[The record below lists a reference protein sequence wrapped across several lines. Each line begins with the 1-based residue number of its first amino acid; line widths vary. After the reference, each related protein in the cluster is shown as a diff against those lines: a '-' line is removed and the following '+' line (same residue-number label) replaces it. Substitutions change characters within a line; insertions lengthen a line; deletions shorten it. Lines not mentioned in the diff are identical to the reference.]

1 MFFPRVDW
9 RWYGLKSI
17 CSCGADFC
25 SNVKTELFCFL
36 KSPFFCFTLN
46 YVLVTWTWRVWCRAG
61 WGNLGSALFQYKL
74 CRVSRVQVGP
84 KGVPFL
90 VTHDG
95 RTVRY
100 PDPLVRVNDSIY
112 LDIATGKMKDFIKFD
127 SGEIPWYSLQ
137 QETRCVLGLYML
149 YLIFLG
155 KKYVCCLLCTSLL
168 CFWGNLIVHSNAW
181 PWGIQ
186 HLLVFL
192 LYASIAVYYSVK
204 CCARY
209 SIFLGRGISVLMT
222 LFSTMLPQMGGNSKC

>member
-1 MFFPRVDW
+1 MD
-9 RWYGLKSI
+9 YGLACFGLSHI
-17 CSCGADFC
+17 FFFLGRLAVLSRVWVVTVYFWVGWTSLGMSCNVCSFPGWTGDGTGWNQAALVVQGFC
-25 SNVKTELFCFL
+25 SNVKTKLFCFF

-137 QETRCVLGLYML
+137 QETHCVLGLYVL
-149 YLIFLG
+149 YLIFIG
-155 KKYVCCLLCTSLL
+155 KKYVCYLLCTSLL
-168 CFWGNLIVHSNAW
+168 CFWGNLILHSNAW
-181 PWGIQ
+181 PWGI
-186 HLLVFL
+186 
-192 LYASIAVYYSVK
+192 
-204 CCARY
+204 
-209 SIFLGRGISVLMT
+209 
-222 LFSTMLPQMGGNSKC
+222 